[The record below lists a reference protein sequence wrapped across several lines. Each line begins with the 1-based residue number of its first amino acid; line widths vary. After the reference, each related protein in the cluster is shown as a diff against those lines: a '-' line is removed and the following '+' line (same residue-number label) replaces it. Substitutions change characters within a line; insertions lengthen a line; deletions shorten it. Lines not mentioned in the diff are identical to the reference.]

1 MKKKIKISNNMF
13 MLVLMVFSSVWAIYL
28 IMDEMS
34 YQDIPRL
41 MTDVDYRMYIIS
53 PTDGATS
60 FLEEIVF
67 GMICPFISVFMC
79 IDYVR
84 RIEKNESRN

>member
-34 YQDIPRL
+34 FRDIPKII
-41 MTDVDYRMYIIS
+41 TNNDYRMYIIS

-79 IDYVR
+79 IDYVWR
-84 RIEKNESRN
+84 FEKNERKI